1 MLPLAF
7 QLRPRS
13 FTDFYGQEHIVGTE
27 GSLTKLLEAGVLHSF
42 ILHGPPGTGKTSLAA
57 ILANSLDAHFVELN
71 ATDAKVKDLRKHA
84 EHAKERFRAYG
95 KQTIIFIDE
104 IHRFNKAQQDT
115 LLPFVESGDIVLIG
129 ATTENPS
136 YEINAALLSRLT
148 VYRLKHLTDAALGKI
163 LDRALKE
170 AYQDKAKLTQEA
182 KDYLIKVAAGDAR
195 SLLTSLQLLI
205 ESKNYNTDIASIRQF
220 LDKHTLRYD
229 KKSDEHYNTI
239 SAFIKSIRGSD
250 VDASLIWLWKMV
262 EAGEDPKFIFRRMLI
277 LASEDIGMADP
288 QALIFVNNAFQAFIN
303 VGYPEGKFFLAH
315 ACVYLA
321 RAQKNNDITRAMGKA
336 SEYIV
341 NFPKLIVPQ
350 HLTKEGSK
358 EYLYPHDYPNHT
370 VKQNYY
376 PADTP
381 HQKIYEE

>member
-1 MLPLAF
+1 MLPLAH
-7 QLRPRS
+7 QLRPRK
-13 FTDFYGQEHIVGTE
+13 FADFYGQEHIIGPE

-42 ILHGPPGTGKTSLAA
+42 ILHGPPGTGKTSLAS
-57 ILANSLDAHFVELN
+57 ILANTLDANFVELN

-84 EHAKERFRAYG
+84 EQAKERFKAYG
-95 KQTIIFIDE
+95 KQTVIFIDE

-115 LLPFVESGDIVLIG
+115 LLPFVESGDIILIG

-148 VYRLKHLTDAALGKI
+148 VYRLKSLTDPALLKI
-163 LDRALKE
+163 LDRALE
-170 AYQDKAKLTQEA
+170 ERYQSKGILTQEV
-182 KDYLIKVAAGDAR
+182 KDYLVKVAAGDAR

-205 ESKNYNTDIASIRQF
+205 ESKRHQTDIATIRQF
-220 LDKHTLRYD
+220 LDKHTPRYD

-239 SAFIKSIRGSD
+239 SAFIKSLRGSD

-277 LASEDIGMADP
+277 LASEDVGMADP
-288 QALIFVNNAFQAFIN
+288 QALTFVNAAFQAFIN

-315 ACVYLA
+315 ACIYLA
-321 RAQKNNDITRAMGKA
+321 QAPKNNDVTRAMGKA
-336 SEYIV
+336 TEYIK
-341 NFPKLIVPQ
+341 NNPLLNVPQ

-358 EYLYPHDYPNHT
+358 DYLYPHDFPGHK
-370 VKQNYY
+370 VKQAYFPTN
-376 PADTP
+376 TP
-381 HQKIYEE
+381 QQKIYEE